1 MIKNYFLLAII
12 CKLTL
17 LITQS
22 LPAQIPGWNWAQ
34 SVGGTKTDVANAIT
48 SDPEGNILMVG
59 YFESPSIIFGSDTL
73 SGSSGTKKMFL
84 AKYDSSG
91 NLRWA
96 KTVGQNAEGNA
107 KSVATDTN
115 GNIYVSGYFSSQSI
129 TFGNSTY
136 LNQGQWDMF
145 LVKFAPDGQVL
156 WSVSTGGPAHDD
168 GLCVAVDATG
178 NVVVAGYFKGATLT
192 FGSTVLTSSS
202 PSISLTEMFV
212 AKFDTEGQ
220 LKWAKS
226 AGGNNYD
233 QANSAAIDTSGNIIL
248 AGTFSSSTMS
258 FGNLSLSN
266 SSNLSEAFLAK
277 YDPDGEI
284 LWARNAA
291 GANFDDATSV
301 TVNQAGDIF
310 VAGKFYSTTLS
321 FGNLTISNAG
331 ADDIFLVKYNAD
343 GNPVWAKS
351 IGGDKNDSAKSVF
364 ADKEGNVLLAGG
376 FQSTTIAFGSTIFT
390 NVSAFTNTDLFLAKF
405 NSAGNVLWAKSVG
418 GEAFEIANGL
428 TINKLGHIYI
438 AGEFSSNALSF
449 SNTTIS
455 TAGVTDIFI
464 ASIGETTN
472 TIEIP
477 QYQSALVFPNPTT
490 GPVFYL
496 IRADWEG
503 TNIFVWD
510 VLGKLRITEP
520 ITNQFGQIDLTGLE
534 NGVFVLSIQSAN
546 KVLHSQKLIIRD

>member
-136 LNQGQWDMF
+136 LNHGQWDMF
-145 LVKFAPDGQVL
+145 LVKYDPDGQVL

-168 GLCVAVDATG
+168 GLCVAVDANG

-212 AKFDTEGQ
+212 AKFDAEGQ

-233 QANSAAIDTSGNIIL
+233 QANSVAIDTFGNIIL

-266 SSNLSEAFLAK
+266 SSNLSDAFLAK

-291 GANFDDATSV
+291 GANFDDASSV

-331 ADDIFLVKYNAD
+331 ADDIFLAKYNAD

-351 IGGDKNDSAKSVF
+351 IGGDKNDSAKSIF
-364 ADKEGNVLLAGG
+364 ADTEGNVLMAGG

-390 NVSAFTNTDLFLAKF
+390 NVSAFTNPDLFLAKF

-418 GEAFEIANGL
+418 GEAYEVANSL
-428 TINKLGHIYI
+428 TMNKLGHIYI

-455 TAGVTDIFI
+455 TAGVTDVFI

-477 QYQSALVFPNPTT
+477 QHESALVFPNPTT

-496 IRADWEG
+496 IQADWEG
-503 TNIFVWD
+503 ANIFVWD